1 MDELPQTKHGIG
13 LVISK
18 LLSAANDLYGDNVSS
33 QSDGCGGG
41 HLLNRMYI
49 QVITISF
56 ARNGLW
62 SLKPIQSLPDIFPR
76 IQNLSVQDNDIAEFR
91 SLDAFAK
98 KNLPNLT
105 ELLLM
110 GNPIQTNNPWERYQR
125 YDWVI
130 YKEELVLTTV
140 FSEVLQR
147 FPNIAMLDMQPVG
160 NAPPPQQQGM
170 SPSSSTGFAPTN
182 ISTPPQPGAA
192 LPMGTPQIQGS
203 FYDGEN
209 SRQATEDF
217 LTKYVYIWN
226 GLFGVSFLILVDDRF
241 FPLFDSNRQALV
253 DLYDPQAGF
262 SIGVSSM
269 AAKGSWGQCKD
280 VTKRDD

>member
-1 MDELPQTKHGIG
+1 
-13 LVISK
+13 
-18 LLSAANDLYGDNVSS
+18 
-33 QSDGCGGG
+33 
-41 HLLNRMYI
+41 
-49 QVITISF
+49 
-56 ARNGLW
+56 
-62 SLKPIQSLPDIFPR
+62 
-76 IQNLSVQDNDIAEFR
+76 
-91 SLDAFAK
+91 
-98 KNLPNLT
+98 
-105 ELLLM
+105 
-110 GNPIQTNNPWERYQR
+110 
-125 YDWVI
+125 
-130 YKEELVLTTV
+130 
-140 FSEVLQR
+140 
-147 FPNIAMLDMQPVG
+147 MLDMQPVG
-160 NAPPPQQQGM
+160 NAPPPQQGM

-182 ISTPPQPGAA
+182 ISTPPQPGAG

-226 GLFGVSFLILVDDRF
+226 GLYGASYLILVNDRF

-280 VTKRDD
+280 ISKRDD